1 LVQSGWRILAGIDA
15 RASKPCRTDLR
26 AKMRKTT
33 MKRLLSAIMA
43 LTLLGGTAA
52 TAAPIHH
59 VRFVPGPTVV
69 HSTVVHYAPRPHVW
83 IRGERF
89 LVPPAQYV
97 VLYDWNRYHLRRPPY
112 GYRWVRH
119 GHNFLLVSRA
129 NGFILDV
136 RFARI

>member
-1 LVQSGWRILAGIDA
+1 
-15 RASKPCRTDLR
+15 
-26 AKMRKTT
+26 
-33 MKRLLSAIMA
+33 MKRLLSAMMA

-52 TAAPIHH
+52 IAAPIHP

-69 HSTVVHYAPRPHVW
+69 HSTVVHYAPRPDVW

-89 LVPPAQYV
+89 LVPSAQYV

-119 GHNFLLVSRA
+119 GRNFLLVSRA

-136 RFARI
+136 RFARV